1 LSKINKDPSPHIFS
15 GEVNEDFRLFDP
27 VARTEFN
34 KQPMEKKKKSLDAK
48 SFILYPFELIFN
60 QKKSF
65 EEKEA
70 ETLHLIEEHLKHHK
84 KCFVSTSYGMDSI
97 VLMHLVI
104 KACKTVGC
112 ELPEFFLNDTLN
124 TYKEE
129 PEYWKLINE
138 KFGIEDKFRKFKP
151 PVDEKGNRYTVWSIA
166 KKWGY
171 LPNFRKTQ
179 RDGNNKIR
187 VLNKGDDGG
196 IPKCC
201 EILKKKSMKELLKGL
216 PKDQRYD
223 CHFVGTRAEES
234 RMRAMGVLQ
243 RCRSYVIKTRFPYQI
258 RAVTPLSFWTK
269 ADIYEYYA
277 RYDIPKNPTYA
288 IHNIDRMG
296 CASCPAHRFWEVR
309 LASDPTSE
317 GQGMLKMNLK
327 ILKSTQPERYAES
340 ISLLKKRKLVPEL
353 ITELENTEQITDY
366 FGDKK

>member
-1 LSKINKDPSPHIFS
+1 
-15 GEVNEDFRLFDP
+15 
-27 VARTEFN
+27 
-34 KQPMEKKKKSLDAK
+34 MEKKEKSLNAK

-60 QKKSF
+60 QKKPF

-84 KCFVSTSYGMDSI
+84 KCFVSTSYGMDSV

-104 KACKTVGC
+104 RASNNVGC
-112 ELPEFFLNDTLN
+112 EIPEFFLNDTLN

-129 PEYWKLINE
+129 PAYWDLINKE
-138 KFGIEDKFRKFKP
+138 FGIEDKFRKFKP

-166 KKWGY
+166 KKYGY

-179 RDGNNKIR
+179 RDPNRTK
-187 VLNKGDDGG
+187 NKGDNGG

-201 EILKKKSMKELLKGL
+201 EILKKKSMKELLKRL
-216 PKDQRYD
+216 PKDERYD

-243 RCRSYVIKTRFPYQI
+243 RCRSYVIKSRFPYQI

-269 ADIYEYYA
+269 IDIYEYYS
-277 RYDIPKNPTYA
+277 RYHIPRNPTYT

-296 CASCPAHRFWEVR
+296 CASCPAHKFWEVR
-309 LASDPTSE
+309 LALDPTTE
-317 GQGMLKMNLK
+317 GRGMLKQNLK

-340 ISLLKKRKLVPEL
+340 IKLLTKRNLVPE
-353 ITELENTEQITDY
+353 IIAELENTPTLTDY